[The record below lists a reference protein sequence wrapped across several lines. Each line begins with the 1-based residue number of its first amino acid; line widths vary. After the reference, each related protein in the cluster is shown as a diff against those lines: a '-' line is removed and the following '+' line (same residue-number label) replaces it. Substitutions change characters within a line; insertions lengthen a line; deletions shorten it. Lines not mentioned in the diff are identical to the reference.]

1 MVEGNLDPDLPED
14 FAHIVKAA
22 PGDPPPVL
30 PDTPWTYVPAPRP
43 STPRR
48 SSTGTRRNTNTRGN
62 TEEDAAKGAQRNTNT
77 RGDSKE
83 DTTKGARRNT
93 TATAS

>member
-1 MVEGNLDPDLPED
+1 MDLRAGTQAID
-14 FAHIVKAA
+14 AA
-22 PGDPPPVL
+22 EVINA
-30 PDTPWTYVPAPRP
+30 TK
-43 STPRR
+43 
-48 SSTGTRRNTNTRGN
+48 GTRRNTNTRGN

-93 TATAS
+93 TATAY